1 MSYFESINARRMK
14 MQRRR
19 MRRMKMIERKLT
31 SHYCLMN
38 SSERENVRVWVSF
51 GTGFLRL
58 SKHDVP
64 RRGL

>member
-19 MRRMKMIERKLT
+19 MRRMKMIERKLM

-38 SSERENVRVWVSF
+38 SSERESVRVWVAF
-51 GTGFLRL
+51 GTDFLRL

-64 RRGL
+64 RPGL